1 MVGYSVMKMEFE
13 KLLDAINSLEDEKKE
28 LESELE
34 RVKKLPGGNT
44 TSNTAAAER
53 VRDRF
58 LKVRCC

>member
-1 MVGYSVMKMEFE
+1 MKMEFE

-58 LKVRCC
+58 LKVRYC